1 MSVKNEI
8 DLDFIANEICMD
20 KSYDGIYLI
29 LEGDSDELLFSKF
42 VKEESCD
49 IRVADGK
56 ENVINLIEML
66 NNRGKDKVIAIV
78 DKDLDWMNSSTHYSS
93 NVYTTD
99 YHDIEIM
106 CVFSDSFG
114 YVMKEFC
121 SKRKLVNFA
130 SIDKLREYIVM
141 LSLPIA
147 HFRIYDKENNLNLSF
162 KPNGKKEKELDY
174 TKFIDKLSF
183 EFLGYEVMIETV
195 KRYYNQAI
203 SLNTENIINGIHE
216 ICNRELKVENMLHG
230 HDVTN
235 IISIGLKKK
244 IGKSITQNANSE
256 DIERSLRL
264 AYTFS
269 DFSKTQLYQDIITY
283 SNRIGVQIFQ

>member
-1 MSVKNEI
+1 
-8 DLDFIANEICMD
+8 
-20 KSYDGIYLI
+20 
-29 LEGDSDELLFSKF
+29 
-42 VKEESCD
+42 
-49 IRVADGK
+49 
-56 ENVINLIEML
+56 
-66 NNRGKDKVIAIV
+66 
-78 DKDLDWMNSSTHYSS
+78 
-93 NVYTTD
+93 
-99 YHDIEIM
+99 
-106 CVFSDSFG
+106 
-114 YVMKEFC
+114 
-121 SKRKLVNFA
+121 
-130 SIDKLREYIVM
+130 
-141 LSLPIA
+141 
-147 HFRIYDKENNLNLSF
+147 
-162 KPNGKKEKELDY
+162 
-174 TKFIDKLSF
+174 
-183 EFLGYEVMIETV
+183 MIETV